1 MFFSKFLF
9 YRKMSNLKLLNSFI
23 SDEPKGYPHCGATM
37 IDACH
42 LISAGHCVRKC
53 EEPSYVVLNGYDL
66 KRRENEIPL
75 KIRHIQRH
83 PNSANS
89 ESGLSYDV
97 ALITLE
103 QCFDQFP
110 SKLGYICL
118 PTESS
123 DSINEQDQALI
134 IGWGFANETTIPR

>member
-1 MFFSKFLF
+1 M
-9 YRKMSNLKLLNSFI
+9 
-23 SDEPKGYPHCGATM
+23 
-37 IDACH
+37 
-42 LISAGHCVRKC
+42 
-53 EEPSYVVLNGYDL
+53 VLNGYDL
-66 KRRENEIPL
+66 GKRENEIPL

-103 QCFDQFP
+103 QCFNQLP